1 MPISQREESKAQ
13 LVISGKKIYLV
24 TAQIDVSPSALS
36 AKIEDTEDM
45 CKWNTTLTKH
55 EILRVGVTNDKEK
68 YFFLSR
74 RFANRTLNLLYICSS
89 ASTTQSPSHTR

>member
-1 MPISQREESKAQ
+1 MPISQRKERKAQ

-55 EILRVGVTNDKEK
+55 EILRVGVTNDKEQ
-68 YFFLSR
+68 YFFSQVGSSTAR
-74 RFANRTLNLLYICSS
+74 LNLL
-89 ASTTQSPSHTR
+89 